1 MTSIRGVAVVVL
13 CALVVT
19 GGFAGGFVTVGLFT
33 ATESVS
39 GTFSTDESFAVTVV
53 GGDRS
58 SDDGPTDEPGDDEA
72 EQHSNGGVENGSST
86 AANGDGKNGARD
98 DRNVT
103 LEDEPPTEDGVV
115 ATAPPDETDG
125 AEPTDDEYNET
136 TDDDG
141 TDDASLESSNGD
153 SDGGA
158 DAEDPD
164 AEDASSG

>member
-72 EQHSNGGVENGSST
+72 RPHAHGGVENETNDGQNGTSWTPTNDTRFAENESDSS
-86 AANGDGKNGARD
+86 AAGEENA
-98 DRNVT
+98 T
-103 LEDEPPTEDGVV
+103 LEDEPPTTDGESDGLA
-115 ATAPPDETDG
+115 ATDHPDE
-125 AEPTDDEYNET
+125 
-136 TDDDG
+136 
-141 TDDASLESSNGD
+141 TDDASLESPNED
-153 SDGGA
+153 ADGGA
-158 DAEDPD
+158 DADDPD